1 VRPVSLGSLRG
12 EVASTQRQVSFLR
25 QTAFPVYAQ
34 GDNWLSQVPVL
45 PLGHMPCSR
54 TPVVLPTL
62 AFSRRKLLP
71 SLIGERVGFPI
82 FPLMVILLD
91 HNILHFGALSHGLLP
106 RYTRPRT
113 HHY

>member
-1 VRPVSLGSLRG
+1 MRPVSLGSLRG
-12 EVASTQRQVSFLR
+12 EVASAQRQVSFLR
-25 QTAFPVYAQ
+25 QTSFPVYAQ

-45 PLGHMPCSR
+45 PLGRMPCSR

-62 AFSRRKLLP
+62 ALARQKLLP
-71 SLIGERVGFPI
+71 SHIGERVGFPI
-82 FPLMVILLD
+82 FPLMVILMD

-106 RYTRPRT
+106 HYTRLRT